1 MVEPLTVLGE
11 VALGLGDFQEA
22 ETHFHKALQI
32 AIERW
37 VPAYALHALVGMA
50 NLLAAVGEKERALDL
65 ATFVIQHPAT
75 WQWSKDSI
83 ASLIAEL
90 EAELPPNVVKAVQ
103 MRVKEKNLEEIIQEL
118 TKVRAFSKEPDRVA
132 TGLR

>member
-1 MVEPLTVLGE
+1 
-11 VALGLGDFQEA
+11 
-22 ETHFHKALQI
+22 
-32 AIERW
+32 
-37 VPAYALHALVGMA
+37 
-50 NLLAAVGEKERALDL
+50 
-65 ATFVIQHPAT
+65 
-75 WQWSKDSI
+75 
-83 ASLIAEL
+83 L